1 MKNIMIPLVVYQQLE
16 ELRNKQGVN
25 MKDFLTTLIGN
36 LHTEMKKTGRKPL

>member
-36 LHTEMKKTGRKPL
+36 LHAELKKTGRKPL

>member
-1 MKNIMIPLVVYQQLE
+1 MRNLIIPIPVFQQLE

-36 LHTEMKKTGRKPL
+36 LHAEMKKTGRKPL